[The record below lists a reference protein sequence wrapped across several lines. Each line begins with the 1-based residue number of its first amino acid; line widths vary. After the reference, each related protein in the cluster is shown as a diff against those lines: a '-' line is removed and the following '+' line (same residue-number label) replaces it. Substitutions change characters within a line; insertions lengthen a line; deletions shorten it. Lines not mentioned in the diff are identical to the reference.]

1 MITSRRDYLLRLI
14 DEVGRLLARAVFK
27 RRAGAAAEALEA
39 VVASCERLFNLEADK
54 LFQFTP
60 EQHFAML
67 ADDETAEAG
76 RDKILLY
83 AALNA
88 EAGLIYRALGKPSL
102 ARASLLNALRFTLR
116 ARLEFPAENLPAF
129 APDITSLCAELA
141 AEPLDAETQGLLA
154 TVRRLPPPK

>member
-14 DEVGRLLARAVFK
+14 DEVGRLLARAVLK
-27 RRAGAAAEALEA
+27 RRAGAAVEALES
-39 VVASCERLFNLEADK
+39 VVASCERLFQLEADK
-54 LFQFTP
+54 LFQLTP

-67 ADDETAEAG
+67 ADGETAEAG

-88 EAGLIYRALGKPSL
+88 EAGHIYRSLGKPPL

-116 ARLEFPAENLPAF
+116 ARLEFPPGELPVF
-129 APDITSLCAELA
+129 APDIDALWAELA
-141 AEPLDAETQGLLA
+141 PEPLDAETQEMLA
-154 TVRRLPPPK
+154 ATRRLPPIK